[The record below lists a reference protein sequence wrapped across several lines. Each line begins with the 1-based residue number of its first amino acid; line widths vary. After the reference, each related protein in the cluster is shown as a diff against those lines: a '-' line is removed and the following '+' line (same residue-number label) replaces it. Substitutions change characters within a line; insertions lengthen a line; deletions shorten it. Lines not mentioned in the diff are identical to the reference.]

1 MARKRR
7 TPPTTAPGETA
18 EPVEPVEPAELP
30 VAAARRLRD
39 ATDSRLAQPRR
50 FRATQLK
57 GLERLLGENEDA
69 LCDALA
75 ADLGKPAAESRL
87 TELDRIKAEI
97 DHAQLHL
104 GDWVAERHVRVPVS
118 LQPATAR
125 IQARPLGMVLVIAPW
140 NYPVLLLLGPLVG
153 ALAAGNTVVLKPSEL
168 APATSALL
176 ARLVPAYLDRRAVAV
191 VEGAAETTTELL
203 GQQWDH
209 IFYTGGERVGRIV
222 AHAAAER
229 LTPVTLELGG
239 KSPAVVC
246 DGNFA
251 AIARRIAH
259 GKFMNAG
266 QTCVAPDYVLA
277 VGDHAANELEKH
289 LPKAIAAFYG
299 KDPSSSR
306 DYGQI
311 VNAAHFSRI
320 AAYQQQG
327 RVVSGGSNDPA
338 TRYVEPTVLADV
350 DPAAT
355 VMTDEIFGPVLPIV
369 RVDRFD
375 DAVRFVNSRP
385 SPLAAYL
392 FSERPR
398 LHTAFEDQVRAGGI
412 GHNVCNMHLA
422 VPDLPF
428 GGVGASGMGNYHG
441 KAGFDTFSQQRP
453 VLSKTARIDTLRAIY
468 PPFGWAKRRIMRSM
482 G

>member
-1 MARKRR
+1 MPTHPR
-7 TPPTTAPGETA
+7 TRSTAATTAERGGQ
-18 EPVEPVEPAELP
+18 PAEHP

-39 ATDSRLAQPRR
+39 GADSRLVHPRR
-50 FRATQLK
+50 FRAAQLK
-57 GLERLLGENEDA
+57 ALERLLQENEEA

-75 ADLGKPAAESRL
+75 ADLGKPAPEARL
-87 TELDRIKAEI
+87 TELDRVKAEI
-97 DHAQLHL
+97 DHALLHL
-104 GDWVAERHVRVPVS
+104 GDWMADQHVKVPVS

-125 IQARPLGMVLVIAPW
+125 IQPRPLGLVLVIAPW

-153 ALAAGNTVVLKPSEL
+153 ALAAGNAVLLKPSEL

-203 GQQWDH
+203 GQHWDH

-222 AHAAAER
+222 AHAAAES

-239 KSPAVVC
+239 KSPAVVS
-246 DGNFA
+246 DGNFP
-251 AIARRIAH
+251 AIARRLAH

-277 VGDHAANELEKH
+277 VGKGAAVGLEKH
-289 LPKAIAAFYG
+289 LPRAITAFYG

-306 DYGQI
+306 DYGRM
-311 VNAAHFSRI
+311 VNAGHFDRV
-320 AAYQQQG
+320 AGYLGQG
-327 RVVSGGSNDPA
+327 RTVCGGTVDAES
-338 TRYVEPTVLADV
+338 RYIAPTVLADV
-350 DPAAT
+350 DPAAP
-355 VMTDEIFGPVLPIV
+355 VMIEEIFGPVLPIV

-375 DAVRFVNSRP
+375 DALRFLNARP
-385 SPLAAYL
+385 APLAAYL

-398 LHTAFEDQVRAGGI
+398 LHAAFEAQVRAGGI

-422 VPDLPF
+422 VPGLPF
-428 GGVGASGMGNYHG
+428 GGVGASGMGAYHG

-453 VLSKTARIDTLRAIY
+453 VLSKTARLDTLRAVY
-468 PPFGWAKRRIMRSM
+468 PPFGWAKRGIMRRL

>member
-1 MARKRR
+1 MAKNRR
-7 TPPTTAPGETA
+7 TASTTV
-18 EPVEPVEPAELP
+18 PVEPVGPAERP
-30 VAAARRLRD
+30 VDVARRLRD

-50 FRATQLK
+50 FRAGQLK
-57 GLERLLGENEDA
+57 ALERLLVENEDA
-69 LCDALA
+69 LCEALTT
-75 ADLGKPAAESRL
+75 DLGKPAAESRL
-87 TELDRIKAEI
+87 TELDRVKAEI

-104 GDWVAERHVRVPVS
+104 GDWVADRHVRVPVS

-125 IQARPLGMVLVIAPW
+125 VQARPLGMVLVIAPW
-140 NYPVLLLLGPLVG
+140 NYPVLLLLGPLAG

-176 ARLVPAYLDRRAVAV
+176 ARLVPSYLDRRAVAV
-191 VEGAAETTTELL
+191 VEGAAEATTELL
-203 GQQWDH
+203 GQHWDH

-222 AHAAAER
+222 AHAAAEH

-277 VGDHAANELEKH
+277 VGEHAAQELEKH
-289 LPKAIAAFYG
+289 LPQVIASFYG

-306 DYGQI
+306 DYGRI
-311 VNAAHFSRI
+311 INSGHFARV

-327 RVVSGGSNDPA
+327 RVVCGGSNDPA

-350 DPAAT
+350 DPASA
-355 VMTDEIFGPVLPIV
+355 VMTEEIFGPVLPII

-375 DAVRFVNSRP
+375 DAVRFINSRP

-441 KAGFDTFSQQRP
+441 KSGFDTFSQQRP
-453 VLSKTARIDTLRAIY
+453 VLSKTAMIDTLRAIY
-468 PPFGWAKRRIMRSM
+468 PPFGWAKRRIMRSI

>member
-1 MARKRR
+1 MAKNRRAPSTAAPLDPR
-7 TPPTTAPGETA
+7 TPA
-18 EPVEPVEPAELP
+18 ERPAD
-30 VAAARRLRD
+30 AARRLRD
-39 ATDSRLAQPRR
+39 ATDSRLAQTRR
-50 FRATQLK
+50 FRSAQLK
-57 GLERLLGENEDA
+57 ALERLLAENDEA
-69 LCDALA
+69 LCAALA
-75 ADLGKPAAESRL
+75 ADLGKPDAESRL

-104 GDWVAERHVRVPVS
+104 GDWVADRHVRVPVS

-125 IQARPLGMVLVIAPW
+125 VQARPLGMVLVIAPW

-176 ARLVPAYLDRRAVAV
+176 ALLVPAYLDRRAVAV
-191 VEGAAETTTELL
+191 VEGGAETTTELL
-203 GQQWDH
+203 EQAWDH

-222 AHAAAER
+222 AHAAAEQ
-229 LTPVTLELGG
+229 LTPATLELGG

-246 DGNFA
+246 DGNVA

-277 VGDHAANELEKH
+277 VGAQVADELERQ
-289 LPKAIAAFYG
+289 LPKVIASFYG
-299 KDPSSSR
+299 KDPAASR
-306 DYGQI
+306 DYGRI
-311 VNAAHFSRI
+311 VNDAHFARI
-320 AAYQQQG
+320 ASYQQQG

-338 TRYVEPTVLADV
+338 TRYIEPTVLADV
-350 DPAAT
+350 DPQAP
-355 VMTDEIFGPVLPIV
+355 VMTEEIFGPVLPIV

-375 DAVRFVNSRP
+375 DAVRFINSRP
-385 SPLAAYL
+385 SPLSAYL

-441 KAGFDTFSQQRP
+441 KWGFDTFSQQRP
-453 VLSKTARIDTLRAIY
+453 VLSKTAMIDTLRAVY
-468 PPFGWAKRRIMRSM
+468 PPFGWAKRRIMRSI